1 MPLDRRAFL
10 KLAAVTSTGV
20 AGGVPL
26 QGAAFASTLGL
37 DPGALFQY
45 GVASGDP
52 LPGRL
57 MLWTRVTPDP
67 TASPGSGRGRATSV
81 RWVVA
86 TDPRLKKVVAS
97 GSATTSSGT
106 DHTVKID
113 VGGLEPATTY
123 WYAFVAG
130 GEISP
135 VGRGRTAPAA
145 DSAPDRLR
153 FGLASCSNY
162 AAGFF
167 APYRFLAERN
177 DLDFVLH
184 VGDYIY
190 EYGDGHFGATRPLD
204 PPTEV
209 VRLEDYR
216 RRHALYKADPDLQA
230 AHASHTWITTIDDHE
245 ITNDAW
251 RDGAQ
256 NHQPGTEGPFTQRRS
271 VAFQAYLEWMPI
283 RVAPAPGGEVE
294 LYRSF
299 RFGTLA
305 DLVMLDLRT
314 FRDEQATSAAQL
326 ADPSRTILGG
336 KQKQWLQG
344 ELATPTQWKLLG
356 NSVQLMTVNYPPTG
370 LLGNV
375 RVGPV
380 ERNQDAWDGYPFD
393 QGAVLAQAA
402 ASDYDLVALTGD
414 IHTTWAASLRAPGD
428 VPAGVEFVCTSVTSD
443 NVNEILGQPPG
454 NSTSRG
460 FEAVVKQINAPR
472 IPLVELDSHG
482 VSIVEVTAA
491 RVQCDWW
498 FVSDRTDPKAT
509 MTPTF
514 SAQSARGSRTV
525 TPLAPSFAPV
535 PLADDVAAAKHAGKA
550 PKPQPRDLGL
560 TGAQHAR

>member
-1 MPLDRRAFL
+1 M
-10 KLAAVTSTGV
+10 
-20 AGGVPL
+20 L

-37 DPGALFQY
+37 DPGAVFQY

-52 LPGRL
+52 LPDRL

-67 TASPGSGRGRATSV
+67 TASPGSGRGNAMSV

-97 GSATTSSGT
+97 GGVTTSAVT
-106 DHTVKID
+106 DHTVKVD
-113 VGGLEPATTY
+113 VGGLAPATTY
-123 WYAFVAG
+123 WYGFVAG
-130 GEISP
+130 GQISP

-145 DSAPDRLR
+145 GNTPDRLR

-167 APYRFLAERN
+167 VPYRFLAERN

-190 EYGDGHFGATRPLD
+190 EYGDGQFGGTRRLD
-204 PPTEV
+204 PPTEI
-209 VRLEDYR
+209 VRLVDYR

-230 AHASHTWITTIDDHE
+230 AHAAHTWITTIDDHE
-245 ITNDAW
+245 ITNDTW

-256 NHQPGTEGPFTQRRS
+256 NHQPGTEGDFALRRS

-283 RVAPAPGGEVE
+283 RVAPATGGTVE

-314 FRDEQATSAAQL
+314 YRDAPATAVAQL
-326 ADPSRTILGG
+326 ADPSRTILGE

-344 ELATPTQWKLLG
+344 ELAQPTQWKLLG

-370 LLGNV
+370 LLGNLL
-375 RVGPV
+375 VGRV

-443 NVNEILGQPPG
+443 NVNELLRQDPG
-454 NSTSRG
+454 NPTSRG
-460 FEAVVKQINAPR
+460 FEAVVRQINAPR
-472 IPLVELDSHG
+472 IPLIELDSHG

-498 FVSDRTDPKAT
+498 YVSDRTDPTAT
-509 MTPTF
+509 MTPAF
-514 SAQSARGSRTV
+514 SAQSTRGSRTV

-535 PLADDVAAAKHAGKA
+535 PLVDDVATTKHAGKA
-550 PKPQPRDLGL
+550 PKPQPKNLGMA
-560 TGAQHAR
+560 GAQKAP